1 MNYQIFKKFGKNM
14 LVGTYFLNF
23 SCIFLNPNSFGYLD
37 GLYKKVFDECIE
49 SVFNFPEFIQIGSAH
64 FHIKKSAGAFRVWT
78 KSRGK
83 DQND

>member
-1 MNYQIFKKFGKNM
+1 M
-14 LVGTYFLNF
+14 VCT
-23 SCIFLNPNSFGYLD
+23 
-37 GLYKKVFDECIE
+37 KKVFDECIE

-64 FHIKKSAGAFRVWT
+64 FHIKKSAGAFRVGT